1 MMRLCWL
8 IFFLPSLLFA
18 QVSTPKY
25 ANEYL
30 ALGVGARAY
39 GMGSAFQ
46 SVSSDVYSGYW
57 NPAGLMGI
65 PTDEL
70 QVAAMHTSLF
80 AGIANYDYASI
91 AARTDSSTS
100 LAFSFIRL
108 GVDDIPDTR
117 FLYDADGS
125 INYDNIR
132 FFSASD
138 YAFIFSVA
146 HIFPK
151 TPDLHFGANVKVLY
165 RNAGDFAT
173 AWGFGF
179 DLGLKT
185 KLGKWDVAANLRDA
199 TGTYVAWYH
208 ETSLLSQIY
217 AQTGNEISDQS
228 LEISPPRLI
237 IGASRRFNLL
247 EEKIGIRP
255 ALDLLFT
262 FDGKR
267 NTLISG
273 SFTSIDPYAGVE
285 FDYKQMIFVRGG
297 AGQVQKSKNFDGTES
312 YKVTPS
318 AGVGLKIKN
327 FYIDY
332 ALTDMGNVN
341 DALYSHIFSLKV
353 DFSLNNE

>member
-1 MMRLCWL
+1 MV
-8 IFFLPSLLFA
+8 IA

-39 GMGSAFQ
+39 GMGEAFQ
-46 SVSSDVYSGYW
+46 SVASDVYSGYW
-57 NPAGLMGI
+57 NPAGLLGI
-65 PTDEL
+65 NSDQV

-80 AGIANYDYASI
+80 SGIANYDYAGI
-91 AARTDSSTS
+91 AARTDSSTV
-100 LAFSFIRL
+100 LGFSFIRL

-132 FFSASD
+132 FFSAAD

-151 TPDLHFGANVKVLY
+151 TPNLEFGANVKVLY

-179 DLGLKT
+179 DLGVKT
-185 KLGKWDVAANLRDA
+185 SIGNWDLGATLRDA

-208 ETSLLSQIY
+208 ETSLLSQVY
-217 AQTGNEISDQS
+217 AQTGNELSEQS

-237 IGASRRFNLL
+237 IGANRRFNIGS
-247 EEKIGIRP
+247 ENFGIRP
-255 ALDLLFT
+255 SLDLLLT

-273 SFTSIDPYAGVE
+273 SFTSVDPYAGLE
-285 FDYKQMIFVRGG
+285 MDYKNIVFLRAG
-297 AGQVQKSKNFDGTES
+297 AGKVQKTKDFDGSES
-312 YKVTPS
+312 YELTPA
-318 AGVGLKIKN
+318 AGIGLKIKN
-327 FYIDY
+327 LYVDY
-332 ALTDMGNVN
+332 ALTDVGNVSE
-341 DALYSHIFSLKV
+341 ALYSHVFSLKI
-353 DFSLNNE
+353 DFAIKK